1 MSAGSPPLLEVED
14 LTIEVRGP
22 DGATLPIVRGV
33 SFEVADGEVLGIVG
47 ESGSG
52 KTMTLLALLGLLP
65 PRVRVRGAVRFR
77 GRELLTLSEPQLRK
91 LRGAEIAVIFQD
103 PMSSLNP
110 VQRVGDQVAEQLR
123 AHRGLDR
130 AAAGRRAVELLA
142 RVGIPDAEGRARSY
156 PHELSGGMRQRV
168 MIAAAL
174 SCEPSLLLAD
184 EPTTALDVTVQAEI
198 LALLSELTDQLGAAV
213 VLISHDLGVIAKMA
227 NRIAV
232 MYAGDVVEEGASA
245 AVFANPQHPY
255 AWGLLGSIPQ
265 LDGWPPTPL
274 RAIPGQPPT
283 VAARPSGCPF
293 RIRCAHAFDACVERP
308 ELLGRVAPDHRDR
321 CHLAPAAKAQARQA
335 TPQDTGAAS

>member
-1 MSAGSPPLLEVED
+1 MSTTAPPLLEVED
-14 LTIEVRGP
+14 LTIEVRGA
-22 DGATLPIVRGV
+22 DGTALPIVRGV
-33 SFEVADGEVLGIVG
+33 SFTVADGEVLGIVG

-77 GRELLTLSEPQLRK
+77 GRDLLTLSEPELRK
-91 LRGAEIAVIFQD
+91 LRGAEIAVVFQD

-130 AAAGRRAVELLA
+130 GAAAKRAIELLE
-142 RVGIPDAEGRARSY
+142 RVGIPHAASRARSY

-174 SCEPSLLLAD
+174 SCEPALLLAD
-184 EPTTALDVTVQAEI
+184 EPTTALDVTIQAEI
-198 LALLSELTDQLGAAV
+198 LALLRELADQLGAAV
-213 VLISHDLGVIAKMA
+213 VLISHDLGVISEMA
-227 NRIAV
+227 SQIAV
-232 MYAGDVVEEGASA
+232 MYAGDIVEQGASA

-255 AWGLLGSIPQ
+255 TWGLLGSIP
-265 LDGWPPTPL
+265 LLEGWPPKPL
-274 RAIPGQPPT
+274 HAIPGQPPT

-293 RIRCAHAFDACVERP
+293 RIRCAHAFAACTERP
-308 ELLGRVAPDHRDR
+308 ELLGRVAADHRDR
-321 CHLAPAAKAQARQA
+321 CHLEPAAKAAARQA
-335 TPQDTGAAS
+335 APLDAGAAS